1 MFYNWL
7 ESLECLCFHVLD
19 ISMGG
24 TTCGPSSLSLNKLPS
39 IHLKTTLWL
48 HPKWPIGLWLKLMHY
63 IGNML
68 PFGKHHSETFLS
80 LCLHRIN
87 THENTLLSLLIWAD
101 LSTLSVI
108 VFCHPASPNRVAQ
121 KRDKYLRASLRW
133 SEENYPELDRQH
145 KALSIYHA
153 LSVHLHIVQV

>member
-1 MFYNWL
+1 MF
-7 ESLECLCFHVLD
+7 SSCLHVHSRGMEVPFSRSQAY
-19 ISMGG
+19 IPR
-24 TTCGPSSLSLNKLPS
+24 TCIIFFLA
-39 IHLKTTLWL
+39 
-48 HPKWPIGLWLKLMHY
+48 HY

-80 LCLHRIN
+80 LCLDRIN

-108 VFCHPASPNRVAQ
+108 VFCHPAFPNRVAQ
-121 KRDKYLRASLRW
+121 KRDKCLRASLRG

-145 KALSIYHA
+145 KALSIYHT